1 MRQVGIVG
9 LGAIGQALGRA
20 IDDGRIAMEL
30 VAVTELDAAKAVT
43 FIRTL
48 RRPPALVE
56 LDDLIERSDLVIEA
70 TSQEALQT
78 IVPRT
83 LARGRDLMVL
93 SVGGLLGRAS
103 WFQLA
108 EEKGCHIYIPSGAIA
123 GIDGVRA
130 ACQGAVRSVTLI
142 TRKPPHTLAGAPYV
156 VERGIDLS
164 TLQEET
170 VLFEGSARDACAAFP
185 ANVNVAATLSLAG
198 VGPERTR
205 VKVVAVPGS
214 QKNVHQI
221 EVEGEFG
228 KLTVEIENVPSDAN
242 PRTSKLAYLSAMA
255 TLKGIV
261 AGTKIGT

>member
-1 MRQVGIVG
+1 
-9 LGAIGQALGRA
+9 
-20 IDDGRIAMEL
+20 
-30 VAVTELDAAKAVT
+30 
-43 FIRTL
+43 
-48 RRPPALVE
+48 
-56 LDDLIERSDLVIEA
+56 
-70 TSQEALQT
+70 
-78 IVPRT
+78 
-83 LARGRDLMVL
+83 MVL

-123 GIDGVRA
+123 GLDGVRA

-228 KLTVEIENVPSDAN
+228 KLTVEVENVPSDAN
-242 PRTSKLAYLSAMA
+242 PRSSKLAYLSAMG